1 MKNLRTTLLC
11 VCLQLCGLCTLAQV
25 EVRVNEPDM
34 NKPKLFNTLPEKI
47 TVNPEKLAG
56 LLTNPVGTD
65 VNILIGDLMPF
76 QGRVVSSSNT
86 NDLMSSIVI
95 RSTNYPEALLTFS
108 RAIIDGIVTYS
119 GRILSMKHGDLFE
132 LQLKNG
138 EYIFIKKNFYDL
150 VNE

>member
-11 VCLQLCGLCTLAQV
+11 VCMLLCGLCTLAQV

-34 NKPKLFNTLPEKI
+34 NKPKLFNALPEKI

-65 VNILIGDLMPF
+65 VNILIGDMMPF

-108 RAIIDGIVTYS
+108 RAIIDGVVTYS

-132 LQLKNG
+132 LQVKNG

-150 VNE
+150 INE

>member
-56 LLTNPVGTD
+56 LLTDPVGTD

-138 EYIFIKKNFYDL
+138 EYI
-150 VNE
+150 